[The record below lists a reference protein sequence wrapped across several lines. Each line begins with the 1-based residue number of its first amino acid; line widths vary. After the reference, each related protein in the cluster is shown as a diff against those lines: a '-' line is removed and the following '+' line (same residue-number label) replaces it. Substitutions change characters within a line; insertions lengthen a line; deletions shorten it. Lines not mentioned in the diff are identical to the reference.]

1 MLVRVQDNNIDKAL
15 KQLKRKL
22 QREGVFREM
31 KERQHYMKPSAVR
44 VRERAAAVKRAAKS
58 DRKRAER
65 DSVRPG

>member
-15 KQLKRKL
+15 KQMKRKL

-31 KERQHYMKPSAVR
+31 RERQHYMKPSEIRAR
-44 VRERAAAVKRAAKS
+44 SRAAAIKRADKS
-58 DRKRAER
+58 NRKRAEK